1 MNSASRR
8 WRNLGT
14 AAGAA
19 ASALFAAYDVYQWV
33 AAYASDHFHND
44 FTFYYAAARI
54 GVTHGW
60 ARIYDLSLQQAQL
73 DAMGSA
79 IKVAQLARYISPPPL
94 AWLALPFTALPY
106 PAGYWAW
113 SAMLLAAL
121 AGTWL
126 WAAPAAGRARVIF
139 LVAAIGWVPVIYGLQ
154 LGQPGFLVA
163 AGVAGSYAL
172 LRARHPTWA
181 GVALAPLALKPQ
193 LAFLVPLAL
202 LAAREY
208 RAFAGSVIGLGALA
222 LASALALGPS
232 GIATYLDRLNFA
244 SGVPVNRD
252 LTLAFLLGDAARPVQ
267 VFVATWT
274 MLVVYRVRGRGIEWT
289 YAIAL
294 IGGMLATP
302 YVHLDDLM
310 MLGLAGWFVLRADA
324 PSWTWLYVLA
334 GAIAI
339 EGVPIWG
346 PLPVI
351 VAEVGAL
358 VLLSLP
364 ALRPRAALT
373 LQRIEARPLELRPKQ

>member
-1 MNSASRR
+1 MASRR

-14 AAGAA
+14 AAGAVA
-19 ASALFAAYDVYQWV
+19 GTLFAAYDVYQWV
-33 AAYASDHFHND
+33 SAYASDHFHND

-274 MLVVYRVRGRGIEWT
+274 MLVVYRVRGRGFEWT

-294 IGGMLATP
+294 VGGMLATP

-310 MLGLAGWFVLRADA
+310 MLGLAGWFVLRTDA

-351 VAEVGAL
+351 VAEVGAM

-373 LQRIEARPLELRPKQ
+373 LQRIDARPLELRPKQ